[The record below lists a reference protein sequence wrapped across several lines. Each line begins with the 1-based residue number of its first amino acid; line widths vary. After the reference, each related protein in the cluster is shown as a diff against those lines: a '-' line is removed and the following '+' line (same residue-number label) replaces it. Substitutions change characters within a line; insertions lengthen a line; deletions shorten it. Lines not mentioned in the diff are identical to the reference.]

1 MASSTQNISRSRRIL
16 VWVLV
21 ALATLIT
28 FGSAAEV
35 WVKHQ
40 LLDTPAWVRAS
51 DKVLAEPAVRTALA
65 SYIVDQV
72 YSNVD
77 VQQQLADKL
86 PDDWQGLAGPLTA
99 AVRGPLTGTVETLLG
114 SPKITAIW
122 HRVNTRAH
130 ETLVNVLEDNTKYGS
145 TADGKVVLDLGEVI
159 RAVAINLG
167 LPQSA
172 VDRIPPDVGQITLI
186 QSDQLSVVQKA
197 VKALGI
203 LNWVLLIV
211 VAGLYALAVFL
222 ARGSRRVT
230 LRSVGWSLI
239 IVAFTLFVVRVVTGN
254 LIVDLISDPN
264 LTPAGRAIYL
274 IGSELLISVALTIA
288 TYGVVILV
296 GTFLVGPSR
305 WATAVRRIAAPVMN
319 TDAVVFWIGAAVLFA
334 IVWMWEPTAAFG
346 IWWSVLAL
354 VLVGGLGLA
363 LLRRRSLAEFP
374 EASLEVGFEG
384 LKQSASGAW
393 GSLAGRVR
401 AATVSSSAG
410 DPVERLAALQSLHAS
425 GALTDDEFT
434 KAKASVLDAG

>member
-1 MASSTQNISRSRRIL
+1 MDSTPSTISRSRKIL
-16 VWVLV
+16 VWCLV
-21 ALATLIT
+21 VLATFIT

-51 DKVLAEPAVRTALA
+51 DKLLAEPAVRTAL
-65 SYIVDQV
+65 SEYIVDQV

-86 PDDWQGLAGPLTA
+86 PEDWQGLAGPLTA
-99 AVRGPLTGTVETLLG
+99 AVRGPLTGTVENLLG
-114 SPKITAIW
+114 SPKINAIW
-122 HRVNTRAH
+122 HKVNTRAH
-130 ETLVNVLEDNTKYGS
+130 ETLVNVLKDNTKYGS

-159 RAVAINLG
+159 RAVATNLG
-167 LPQSA
+167 LPKAA
-172 VDRIPPDVGQITLI
+172 VDRIPADAGQITLI
-186 QSDQLSVVQKA
+186 QSDQLSLVQQA

-222 ARGSRRVT
+222 ARGRRRVT
-230 LRSVGWSLI
+230 LRAVGFSLI
-239 IVAFTLFVVRVVTGN
+239 IVAFGLVVVRVVSGN
-254 LIVDLISDPN
+254 LIVDLIHDPN

-288 TYGVVILV
+288 TYGAVILV

-305 WATAVRRIAAPVMN
+305 AATSVRRIAAPVMN
-319 TDAVVFWIGAAVLFA
+319 TDAAVFWIGAAVLFA

-354 VLVGGLGLA
+354 LLVTCFGLN
-363 LLRRRSLAEFP
+363 LLRRQSLADFP
-374 EASLEVGFEG
+374 DATIEGGFEG
-384 LKQSASGAW
+384 LKHSASGAW

-401 AATVSSSAG
+401 GGNGSSSGG

-425 GALTDDEFT
+425 GALTDDEFA